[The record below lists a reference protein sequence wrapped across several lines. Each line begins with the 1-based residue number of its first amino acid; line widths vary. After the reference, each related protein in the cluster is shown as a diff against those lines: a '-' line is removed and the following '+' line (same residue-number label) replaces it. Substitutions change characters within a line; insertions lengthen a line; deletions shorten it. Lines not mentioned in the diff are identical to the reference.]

1 MSCEPLLLRP
11 WRFLHDLYFSIMHQK
26 VIRNISNHSRP
37 RLNSSGSEFP
47 TPFFLLWT
55 MYKHL
60 PHHCDSPVAHISD
73 SNSHHGCC
81 TNSVA
86 GEPLWADRLRADRLR
101 SDRFRSDGR
110 TVGRADRFRADG
122 RTVGRADRFR
132 SDRLPSDRLRL
143 DRFVLTPGGVLSL
156 LVDSGWAVEALS
168 RSGLSSLTFSPSFLP
183 FLDSLAFFDCVT
195 FIQSISKSG
204 VLIHK
209 KFCLFA

>member
-1 MSCEPLLLRP
+1 MLFPKRKWCTQLIIFPSVFCSGFTLVGLHMSCEPLLLRP

-101 SDRFRSDGR
+101 SDRLRS
-110 TVGRADRFRADG
+110 DRFRSDG

-132 SDRLPSDRLRL
+132 SDRLPSDRLRS
-143 DRFVLTPGGVLSL
+143 DRL
-156 LVDSGWAVEALS
+156 WADRIRAD
-168 RSGLSSLTFSPSFLP
+168 RIRM
-183 FLDSLAFFDCVT
+183 A
-195 FIQSISKSG
+195 
-204 VLIHK
+204 H
-209 KFCLFA
+209 CLRTTV